1 MEIKGKEF
9 KIKFNNEFIKE
20 YKSLLNTLY
29 GSTSNLALNKSQFLI
44 KFIAKSY
51 DMFVVHKGNAKMA
64 FSVGF

>member
-1 MEIKGKEF
+1 LFSIHKYGPLPF
-9 KIKFNNEFIKE
+9 KIDV
-20 YKSLLNTLY
+20 SLY